1 MSKGRELV
9 SRKARFLFGLALG
22 LTGLTCLVG
31 ALALLVGHG
40 AVLAINGFSDNQELP
55 LPTLAPIANSGVSFI
70 VRGLDEMVAT
80 RDDALLHP

>member
-40 AVLAINGFSDNQELP
+40 ASW
-55 LPTLAPIANSGVSFI
+55 
-70 VRGLDEMVAT
+70 R
-80 RDDALLHP
+80 